1 MQSKNKNILI
11 LGASLLQ
18 KPAIQ
23 SAKELGC
30 KVFVVDGNPKAL
42 CVPLA
47 DVFEQI
53 DLKDEE
59 KLLSYAKQIQKT
71 EGLSGV
77 FTAGTDF
84 SKSVAYITENLGLP
98 GHSYQSACNASD
110 KALMRSCF
118 KKHKV
123 NSPNFVV
130 LTENDLPKIQN
141 DCKNFLLSN
150 GFLLNESLVI
160 KPCDN
165 MGARG
170 CKKIENLD
178 DNENF
183 VEAVKDSIKNSRSGR
198 AILEE
203 FMDGKEFSIDALVY
217 KNELL
222 ITGFADRHIFYP
234 PYFIEMGHTMPTDLL
249 YPDFLDVVTEFAK
262 GVKALGL
269 SCGAAKGD
277 VKLTS
282 KGVMIGEIA
291 GRLSGGYMSGWT
303 FPYSSDINLTKQGIL
318 LALGEKLD
326 ISPSQVEV
334 LQKPSFFKKTYLI
347 KNCKIPKVCA
357 ERAWISIPGKVKK
370 IFGIPEIDDK
380 NSVLKDVFIRGN
392 VGDDVKFPVNNVE
405 KCGNIITL
413 AENRDEAIQEGEN
426 IIKNIVLRLEP
437 NNPITCEFLEQD
449 LQTEFPLSAFNIDFD
464 FENIEKMNSEIEV
477 SSLRDWNYR
486 TIKDTVELFEKI
498 TSCKISEV
506 QNPKKFWKYLLRGG
520 IQGAL
525 YFYDSNLDGVI
536 SNNEE

>member
-18 KPAIQ
+18 KPAIL

-30 KVFVVDGNPKAL
+30 KVFVVDANPKAL
-42 CVPLA
+42 CVSLA

-59 KLLSYAKQIQKT
+59 KLLSYAKEIHKT

-150 GFLLNESLVI
+150 GFSLNESLVI

-170 CKKIENLD
+170 CKKIENID

-183 VEAVKDSIKNSRSGR
+183 IEAVKDSIKNSRSGR

-249 YPDFLDVVTEFAK
+249 YPDFLDVVSEFAK
-262 GVKALGL
+262 GVKSLGL
-269 SCGAAKGD
+269 TCGAAKGD

-291 GRLSGGYMSGWT
+291 ARLSGGYMSGWT

-318 LALGEKLD
+318 IALGEKLN
-326 ISPSQVEV
+326 ICNSQVEV
-334 LQKPSFFKKTYLI
+334 LQKSSIFKNTYLI
-347 KNCKIPKVCA
+347 KNYKIPKVCA

-370 IFGIPEIDDK
+370 IFGIPEVLDK
-380 NSVLKDVFIRGN
+380 NSVLKDVFIRCN
-392 VGDDVKFPVNNVE
+392 EGDDVKFPVNNVE

-413 AENRDEAIQEGEN
+413 SENREDAIQEGEN
-426 IIKNIVLRLEP
+426 IIKNIVLRLDQK
-437 NNPITCEFLEQD
+437 NPITQEFLEQD
-449 LQTEFPLSAFNIDFD
+449 LQTEFPPSAFNIDFD
-464 FENIEKMNSEIEV
+464 FENIEKMNSKIEV

-498 TSCKISEV
+498 TNCKVSEV
-506 QNPKKFWKYLLRGG
+506 HNPKKFWKYLLRGG

>member
-18 KPAIQ
+18 KPAIL

-30 KVFVVDGNPKAL
+30 KVFVVDANPKAL
-42 CVPLA
+42 CVSLA

-59 KLLSYAKQIQKT
+59 KLLFYAKQIQKT

-123 NSPNFVV
+123 NSPNFIV

-150 GFLLNESLVI
+150 GFSLNESLVI

-165 MGARG
+165 MGSRG
-170 CKKIENLD
+170 CKKIENID

-183 VEAVKDSIKNSRSGR
+183 MEAVKDSIKNSRSGR

-249 YPDFLDVVTEFAK
+249 YPDFLDVVSEFAK
-262 GVKALGL
+262 GVKSLGL
-269 SCGAAKGD
+269 TCGAAKGD

-291 GRLSGGYMSGWT
+291 ARLSGGYMSGWT

-318 LALGEKLD
+318 LALGEKLN
-326 ISPSQVEV
+326 ICNSQVEV
-334 LQKPSFFKKTYLI
+334 LQKSSIFKNTYLI

-370 IFGIPEIDDK
+370 IFGIPEVLDK
-380 NSVLKDVFIRGN
+380 NSVLKDVFIRCN
-392 VGDDVKFPVNNVE
+392 EGDDVKFPVNNVE

-413 AENRDEAIQEGEN
+413 SENREDAIQEGEN
-426 IIKNIVLRLEP
+426 IIKNIVLRLEQK
-437 NNPITCEFLEQD
+437 NPITQEFLEQD
-449 LQTEFPLSAFNIDFD
+449 LQTEFPPSAFNIDFD

-498 TSCKISEV
+498 TNCKVSEV
-506 QNPKKFWKYLLRGG
+506 HNPKKFWKYLLRGG

>member
-1 MQSKNKNILI
+1 MQLKNKNILI

-30 KVFVVDGNPKAL
+30 KVFVVDANPNAL

-47 DVFEQI
+47 DVFECI

-59 KLLSYAKQIQKT
+59 KLLSFAKKIYESQ
-71 EGLSGV
+71 GLQGV

-84 SKSVAYITENLGLP
+84 SKSVAYITENLKLS
-98 GHSYQSACNASD
+98 GHLYQSAKNASD
-110 KALMRSCF
+110 KALMRECF
-118 KKHKV
+118 RKSNV
-123 NSPNFVV
+123 NSPNFVI
-130 LTENDLPKIQN
+130 LTEKDLPKIESN
-141 DCKNFLLSN
+141 LKEFLLNANFS
-150 GFLLNESLVI
+150 LNESLVI

-178 DNENF
+178 DVKNF
-183 VEAVKDSIKNSRSGR
+183 VEAVKDSINNSRTGR

-217 KNELL
+217 ENEIL

-234 PYFIEMGHTMPTDLL
+234 PYFIEMGHTMPSDL
-249 YPDFLDVVTEFAK
+249 PEIQIQQVIAEFCK
-262 GVKALGL
+262 GVKSLGL
-269 SCGAAKGD
+269 TCGAAKGD

-291 GRLSGGYMSGWT
+291 ARLSGGYMSGWT

-326 ISPSQVEV
+326 ISSEKLEV
-334 LQKPSFFKKTYLI
+334 LPEITFNSEKIIVKMCKT
-347 KNCKIPKVCA
+347 PKVCA
-357 ERAWISIPGKVKK
+357 ERAWISIPGKIQRIYGLPQIEKN
-370 IFGIPEIDDK
+370 E
-380 NSVLKDVFIRGN
+380 NSVLKDIFSRCN
-392 VGDDVKFPVNNVE
+392 EGDVVKFPVNNVE
-405 KCGNIITL
+405 KCGNVITL
-413 AENRDEAIQEGEN
+413 SKNRNEAISQAEK
-426 IIKNIVLRLEP
+426 IISSIVLRLEP
-437 NNPITCEFLEQD
+437 NNKATTDFLEQD
-449 LQTEFPLSAFNIDFD
+449 LSTDFPPSAFNINFD
-464 FENIEKMNSEIEV
+464 FNDLEKMAQEIEV

-486 TIKDTVELFEKI
+486 TIKETMALF
-498 TSCKISEV
+498 SSISHCDCFV
-506 QNPKKFWKYLLRGG
+506 SDKKFWKYLLRGG

-525 YFYDSNLDGVI
+525 YYFDCFVK
-536 SNNEE
+536 

>member
-30 KVFVVDGNPKAL
+30 KIFVVDGNSKAF

-110 KALMRSCF
+110 KELMRSCF

-150 GFLLNESLVI
+150 GFSLNESLVI

-183 VEAVKDSIKNSRSGR
+183 VDAVKDSIKNSRSGR

-249 YPDFLDVVTEFAK
+249 YPDFLDVITEFAK

-318 LALGEKLD
+318 LALGEKLNLC
-326 ISPSQVEV
+326 PSQVEV
-334 LQKPSFFKKTYLI
+334 LQKKSFFKNTYLI

-370 IFGIPEIDDK
+370 IYGIPEVLDK

-413 AENRDEAIQEGEN
+413 AETREEAIQEGEN
-426 IIKNIVLRLEP
+426 IIKNILLRLEP
-437 NNPITCEFLEQD
+437 NNKITCDFLEQD
-449 LQTEFPLSAFNIDFD
+449 LQTEFPPSAYNIDFD

-498 TSCKISEV
+498 TNCKVSEV
-506 QNPKKFWKYLLRGG
+506 HNSKKFWKYLLRGG

-525 YFYDSNLDGVI
+525 YFYDSNLDGVV

>member
-18 KPAIQ
+18 KPAIL

-30 KVFVVDGNPKAL
+30 KVFVVDANPKAL
-42 CVPLA
+42 CVSLA

-59 KLLSYAKQIQKT
+59 KLLSYAKQIHKT

-123 NSPNFVV
+123 NSPNFIV

-150 GFLLNESLVI
+150 GFSLNESLVI

-170 CKKIENLD
+170 CKKIENID

-183 VEAVKDSIKNSRSGR
+183 IEAVKDSIKNSRSGR

-249 YPDFLDVVTEFAK
+249 YPDFLDVVSEFAK
-262 GVKALGL
+262 GVKSLGL
-269 SCGAAKGD
+269 TCGAAKGD

-291 GRLSGGYMSGWT
+291 ARLSGGYMSGWT

-318 LALGEKLD
+318 LALGEKLN
-326 ISPSQVEV
+326 ICNSQVEV
-334 LQKPSFFKKTYLI
+334 LQKSSIFKNTYLI

-370 IFGIPEIDDK
+370 IFGIPEVLDK
-380 NSVLKDVFIRGN
+380 NSVLKDVFIRCN
-392 VGDDVKFPVNNVE
+392 EGDDVKFPVNNVE

-413 AENRDEAIQEGEN
+413 SENREDAIQEGEN
-426 IIKNIVLRLEP
+426 IIKNIVLRLEQK
-437 NNPITCEFLEQD
+437 NPITQEFLEQD
-449 LQTEFPLSAFNIDFD
+449 LQTEFPPSAFNIDFD
-464 FENIEKMNSEIEV
+464 FENIEKMNSKIEV

-498 TSCKISEV
+498 TNCKVSEV
-506 QNPKKFWKYLLRGG
+506 HNPKKFWKYLLRGG

>member
-30 KVFVVDGNPKAL
+30 KVFVVDANPNAL
-42 CVPLA
+42 CVPIA

-59 KLLSYAKQIQKT
+59 KLLSYAKKIYKS

-98 GHSYQSACNASD
+98 GHSYQAACNASD

-118 KKHKV
+118 KKHNV

-130 LTENDLPKIQN
+130 LTESDLPKIQN
-141 DCKNFLLSN
+141 DCKNFLLFN
-150 GFLLNESLVI
+150 GFSLNESLVI

-178 DNENF
+178 DSESF
-183 VEAVKDSIKNSRSGR
+183 IVAVKDSIKNSRSGR

-262 GVKALGL
+262 GVKSLGL
-269 SCGAAKGD
+269 TCGAAKGD

-291 GRLSGGYMSGWT
+291 ARLSGGYMSGWT

-318 LALGEKLD
+318 LALGEKFD
-326 ISPSQVEV
+326 ICSDKIEV
-334 LQKPSFFKKTYLI
+334 LQKKSIFKKNYLI

-370 IFGIPEIDDK
+370 IYGIPEILDN

-392 VGDDVKFPVNNVE
+392 EGEDVKFPVNNVE

-413 AENRDEAIQEGEN
+413 AENREDAIQEGEK
-426 IIKNIVLRLEP
+426 IIKNIVLRLEV
-437 NNPITCEFLEQD
+437 NNSATTEFLEQD
-449 LQTEFPLSAFNIDFD
+449 LQTEFPPSAFNINFD

-498 TSCKISEV
+498 TNCKISEV
-506 QNPKKFWKYLLRGG
+506 QNQKKFWKYLLRGG

-525 YFYDSNLDGVI
+525 YFYDCNF
-536 SNNEE
+536 

>member
-30 KVFVVDGNPKAL
+30 KVFVVDGNSKAL

-47 DVFEQI
+47 DVFECI

-110 KALMRSCF
+110 KELMRSCF

-150 GFLLNESLVI
+150 GFSLNESLVI

-183 VEAVKDSIKNSRSGR
+183 VDAVKDSIKNSRSGR

-318 LALGEKLD
+318 LALGEKLNLC
-326 ISPSQVEV
+326 PSQVEV
-334 LQKPSFFKKTYLI
+334 LQKKLFFKNTYLI

-370 IFGIPEIDDK
+370 IYGIPEVLDK

-413 AENRDEAIQEGEN
+413 AETREEAIQEGEN
-426 IIKNIVLRLEP
+426 IIKNILLRLEP
-437 NNPITCEFLEQD
+437 NNKITCDFLEQD
-449 LQTEFPLSAFNIDFD
+449 LQTEFPPSAYNIDFD
-464 FENIEKMNSEIEV
+464 FENIEKMNSEIKL

-498 TSCKISEV
+498 TNCKISEV

>member
-118 KKHKV
+118 KKSNV

-130 LTENDLPKIQN
+130 LTENDLPIIQN

-150 GFLLNESLVI
+150 GFSLNESLVI

-183 VEAVKDSIKNSRSGR
+183 VDAVKDSIKNSRSGR

-249 YPDFLDVVTEFAK
+249 YPDFLDVVTVFAK

-318 LALGEKLD
+318 LALGEKINLC
-326 ISPSQVEV
+326 PSQVEV
-334 LQKPSFFKKTYLI
+334 LQKKSFFKNTYLI

-357 ERAWISIPGKVKK
+357 ERAWISIPGKVEK
-370 IFGIPEIDDK
+370 IYGLPNIEK
-380 NSVLKDVFIRGN
+380 NENSVLKDVFIRGK
-392 VGDDVKFPVNNVE
+392 GDDVKFPVNNVE

-413 AENRDEAIQEGEN
+413 AETREEAIQEGEN
-426 IIKNIVLRLEP
+426 IIKNILLRLEP
-437 NNPITCEFLEQD
+437 NNKITCDFLEKD
-449 LQTEFPLSAFNIDFD
+449 LQTEFPPSAYNIDFD

-498 TSCKISEV
+498 TNCKISEV

>member
-23 SAKELGC
+23 SAKKLGC
-30 KVFVVDGNPKAL
+30 KVFVVDGNSKAL

-110 KALMRSCF
+110 KELMRSCF

-150 GFLLNESLVI
+150 GFSLNESLVI

-183 VEAVKDSIKNSRSGR
+183 VDAVKDSIKNSRSGR

-318 LALGEKLD
+318 LALGEKLNLC
-326 ISPSQVEV
+326 PSQVEV
-334 LQKPSFFKKTYLI
+334 LQKKSFFKNTYLI

-370 IFGIPEIDDK
+370 IYGIPEVLDK

-413 AENRDEAIQEGEN
+413 AETREEAIQEGEN

-437 NNPITCEFLEQD
+437 NNKITCDFLEQD
-449 LQTEFPLSAFNIDFD
+449 LQTEFPPSAFNIDFD

-498 TSCKISEV
+498 TNCKISEV

>member
-1 MQSKNKNILI
+1 
-11 LGASLLQ
+11 
-18 KPAIQ
+18 
-23 SAKELGC
+23 
-30 KVFVVDGNPKAL
+30 
-42 CVPLA
+42 
-47 DVFEQI
+47 
-53 DLKDEE
+53 
-59 KLLSYAKQIQKT
+59 
-71 EGLSGV
+71 
-77 FTAGTDF
+77 
-84 SKSVAYITENLGLP
+84 
-98 GHSYQSACNASD
+98 
-110 KALMRSCF
+110 
-118 KKHKV
+118 
-123 NSPNFVV
+123 
-130 LTENDLPKIQN
+130 
-141 DCKNFLLSN
+141 
-150 GFLLNESLVI
+150 
-160 KPCDN
+160 

-178 DNENF
+178 DTENF
-183 VEAVKDSIKNSRSGR
+183 IDAVKDSIKNSRSGR

-326 ISPSQVEV
+326 ILPSQVEV
-334 LQKPSFFKKTYLI
+334 LQKRSFFKNTYLI

-370 IFGIPEIDDK
+370 IDGIPDIDDK

-413 AENRDEAIQEGEN
+413 AETREDAIQEGEN

-437 NNPITCEFLEQD
+437 KNKITCDFLEQD
-449 LQTEFPLSAFNIDFD
+449 LQTEFPPSAFNIDFD
-464 FENIEKMNSEIEV
+464 FENIEKMKSEIEV
-477 SSLRDWNYR
+477 SSLRDYR

-498 TSCKISEV
+498 TNCKISEV

-525 YFYDSNLDGVI
+525 YFFDSNLDGVI

>member
-30 KVFVVDGNPKAL
+30 KVFVVDGNSKAL

-118 KKHKV
+118 KKHEV

-150 GFLLNESLVI
+150 GFSLNESLVI

-183 VEAVKDSIKNSRSGR
+183 VDAVKDSIKNSRSGR

-203 FMDGKEFSIDALVY
+203 FMDGKEFSIDALVF

-318 LALGEKLD
+318 LALGEKLKLC
-326 ISPSQVEV
+326 PSQVEV
-334 LQKPSFFKKTYLI
+334 LQKKSFFKNTYLI

-370 IFGIPEIDDK
+370 IYGIPEVLDK

-413 AENRDEAIQEGEN
+413 AETREDAIQEGEN

-437 NNPITCEFLEQD
+437 NNKITCYFLEQD
-449 LQTEFPLSAFNIDFD
+449 LQTEFPPSAYNIDFD

-498 TSCKISEV
+498 TNCKISEV

>member
-1 MQSKNKNILI
+1 MRAKNKNILI

-30 KVFVVDGNPKAL
+30 KVFVVDGNPNAL

-47 DVFEQI
+47 DVFECI

-59 KLLSYAKQIQKT
+59 KLLSFAKKIYES

-84 SKSVAYITENLGLP
+84 SKSVAYISENLGLP
-98 GHSYQSACNASD
+98 GHSYQAAKNASD

-118 KKHKV
+118 KKSNV

-141 DCKNFLLSN
+141 DCKNFLISN
-150 GFLLNESLVI
+150 GFSLNESLVI

-178 DNENF
+178 DIQTF
-183 VEAVKDSIKNSRSGR
+183 IDAIKDSIKNSRSGR

-249 YPDFLDVVTEFAK
+249 YPDFLDVVSEFAK
-262 GVKALGL
+262 GVKSLGL
-269 SCGAAKGD
+269 TCGAAKGD

-291 GRLSGGYMSGWT
+291 ARLSGGYMSGWT

-318 LALGEKLD
+318 LALGEKLN
-326 ISPSQVEV
+326 ICNSQVEV
-334 LQKPSFFKKTYLI
+334 LQKSSIFKNTYLI

-370 IFGIPEIDDK
+370 IFGIPEVLDK
-380 NSVLKDVFIRGN
+380 NSVLKDVFIRCN
-392 VGDDVKFPVNNVE
+392 EGDDVKFPVNNVE

-413 AENRDEAIQEGEN
+413 SENREDAIQEGEN
-426 IIKNIVLRLEP
+426 IIKNIVLRLEQK
-437 NNPITCEFLEQD
+437 NPITQEFLEQD
-449 LQTEFPLSAFNIDFD
+449 LQTEFPPSAFNIDFD
-464 FENIEKMNSEIEV
+464 LENIEKMKSEIEL

-498 TSCKISEV
+498 TNCKVSEV
-506 QNPKKFWKYLLRGG
+506 HNPKKFWKYLLRGG

>member
-30 KVFVVDGNPKAL
+30 KVFVVDGNSKAL

-110 KALMRSCF
+110 KELMRSCF

-150 GFLLNESLVI
+150 GFSLNESLVI

-165 MGARG
+165 MGAKG

-183 VEAVKDSIKNSRSGR
+183 VDAVKDSIKNSRSGR

-249 YPDFLDVVTEFAK
+249 YPDFWDVVTEFAK

-318 LALGEKLD
+318 LALGEKLNLC
-326 ISPSQVEV
+326 PSQVEV
-334 LQKPSFFKKTYLI
+334 LQKKSFFKNTYLI

-370 IFGIPEIDDK
+370 IYGIPEVMDK

-405 KCGNIITL
+405 KCGNVITL
-413 AENRDEAIQEGEN
+413 SETREEAIQEGEK
-426 IIKNIVLRLEP
+426 IISKIVLRLEA
-437 NNPITCEFLEQD
+437 NNKATTEFLEQD
-449 LQTEFPLSAFNIDFD
+449 LQTEFPPSAFNINFDFD
-464 FENIEKMNSEIEV
+464 DLEKMTQEIEV

-486 TIKDTVELFEKI
+486 TIKNTVELFEKI
-498 TSCKISEV
+498 TNCKISEV
-506 QNPKKFWKYLLRGG
+506 QNSKKFWKYLLRGG

-525 YFYDSNLDGVI
+525 YFYDSVLKKD
-536 SNNEE
+536 

>member
-30 KVFVVDGNPKAL
+30 KVFVVDGNSKAL

-110 KALMRSCF
+110 KELMRSCF

-150 GFLLNESLVI
+150 GFSLNESLVI

-183 VEAVKDSIKNSRSGR
+183 VDAVKDSIKNSRSGR

-249 YPDFLDVVTEFAK
+249 YPDFLDVITEFAK

-318 LALGEKLD
+318 LALGEKLNLC
-326 ISPSQVEV
+326 PSQVEV
-334 LQKPSFFKKTYLI
+334 LQKKSFFKNTYLI

-370 IFGIPEIDDK
+370 IYGIPEVLDK

-413 AENRDEAIQEGEN
+413 AETREEAIQEGEN
-426 IIKNIVLRLEP
+426 IIKNILLRLEP
-437 NNPITCEFLEQD
+437 NNKITCDFLEQD
-449 LQTEFPLSAFNIDFD
+449 LQTEFPPSAYNIDFD

-498 TSCKISEV
+498 TNCKISEV

-520 IQGAL
+520 IQGSL

>member
-30 KVFVVDGNPKAL
+30 KVFVVDGNPNAL

-47 DVFEQI
+47 DVFECI

-59 KLLSYAKQIQKT
+59 KLLSFAKEIYES

-84 SKSVAYITENLGLP
+84 SKSVAYISENLGLP
-98 GHSYQSACNASD
+98 GHSYQAAKNASD

-118 KKHKV
+118 KKSNV

-150 GFLLNESLVI
+150 GFSLNESLVI

-178 DNENF
+178 DIQTF
-183 VEAVKDSIKNSRSGR
+183 IDAIKDSIKNSRSGR

-262 GVKALGL
+262 GVKSLGL
-269 SCGAAKGD
+269 TCGAAKGD

-291 GRLSGGYMSGWT
+291 ARLSGGYMSGWT

-326 ISPSQVEV
+326 VPNEKIEI
-334 LQKPSFFKKTYLI
+334 LQKRSFFKKTFMI

-357 ERAWISIPGKVKK
+357 ERAWISIPGKVEK
-370 IFGIPEIDDK
+370 IYGLPNIEK
-380 NSVLKDVFIRGN
+380 NENTVLKDVFIRGKE
-392 VGDDVKFPVNNVE
+392 GDDVKFPVNNVE

-413 AENRDEAIQEGEN
+413 SEIREEAIQEGEK
-426 IIKNIVLRLEP
+426 IISKIVLRLEA
-437 NNPITCEFLEQD
+437 NNKATTEFLEQD
-449 LQTEFPLSAFNIDFD
+449 LQTEFPPSAFNINFDFD
-464 FENIEKMNSEIEV
+464 DLEKMTQEIEV

-498 TSCKISEV
+498 TNCKISEV

-525 YFYDSNLDGVI
+525 YFYDSVLKKD
-536 SNNEE
+536 